1 MADYQKRTNRSE
13 RLDYIQSMLGQL
25 SQMAKAERYDVL
37 VYFIE
42 MAYVEA
48 NDILRAQRQSQKGT
62 SSLAHEQR
70 RRPA

>member
-1 MADYQKRTNRSE
+1 MAECRKKTIRNE

-25 SQMAKAERYDVL
+25 SQMAKGERYDVL

-48 NDILRAQRQSQKGT
+48 GDIARAQRQPQKKT
-62 SSLAHEQR
+62 SALAHEQR
-70 RRPA
+70 SQSA